1 MSRRV
6 LVTGAS
12 RGIGRAIAYKLAA
25 DGFAVSVHCRTGRT
39 EAEAVATGIAA
50 QGGMARVLQFDVRER
65 AACRE
70 TLEADVAAHGPYYG
84 IVCSA
89 GVTRDAAFPA
99 LTEEDWDIVI
109 ETGLDSF
116 YNVVHPLTMP
126 MVRARK
132 GGRIVTIASVSGVM
146 GNRGQ
151 VNYSAAKAGLIG
163 ATKALAVELAT
174 RSITVNC
181 VAPGLIDTEMVPPE
195 VLEEAMK
202 IIPLR
207 RMAVWDYFESL
218 HTRLACPLPGFT
230 APAHYPRKKT
240 RSMGPVSLYSVRASE
255 LALAD
260 AGLADDAGIN
270 DGRMGVAYG
279 SSSGSVQPIRAFGT
293 MLETGSMSDVTS
305 NSYVQMMPH
314 TTAVNVSLFWDLK
327 GRIIPTSCACASGS
341 QAIGYAY
348 EAIQTGKQ
356 TLMLAGGAEE
366 LSGPAVAVFDTLY
379 ATSTR
384 NDEPHLTP
392 RPFDAARDGLVV
404 GEGAATLVLEE
415 YEHAMARGARI
426 HAEIVGFGCNSD
438 GAHMTQP
445 TAETMALAMQLALRD
460 AQLPPEAIGYVN
472 AHGTSTD
479 RGDIAESHATAQ
491 TFGARMPISSLK
503 SYVGHTLGACGALEA
518 WWTIEMMKR
527 NWYAPT
533 LNLQNVDPACAPL
546 DYIVGAG
553 REIEAEHVMSN
564 NFAFG
569 GINTSLIFRRV
580 R

>member
-1 MSRRV
+1 MKRV
-6 LVTGAS
+6 VVTGM
-12 RGIGRAIAYKLAA
+12 G
-25 DGFAVSVHCRTGRT
+25 
-39 EAEAVATGIAA
+39 
-50 QGGMARVLQFDVRER
+50 
-65 AACRE
+65 
-70 TLEADVAAHGPYYG
+70 
-84 IVCSA
+84 
-89 GVTRDAAFPA
+89 GVTALGSRWDEIEAA
-99 LTEEDWDIVI
+99 L
-109 ETGLDSF
+109 
-116 YNVVHPLTMP
+116 
-126 MVRARK
+126 
-132 GGRIVTIASVSGVM
+132 
-146 GNRGQ
+146 
-151 VNYSAAKAGLIG
+151 KAGRN
-163 ATKALAVELAT
+163 AV
-174 RSITVNC
+174 
-181 VAPGLIDTEMVPPE
+181 
-195 VLEEAMK
+195 
-202 IIPLR
+202 R
-207 RMAVWDYFESL
+207 RMPEWDYFESL
-218 HTRLACPLPGFT
+218 HTRLACPLPAFEQ
-230 APAHYPRKKT
+230 PAQWPRKKT
-240 RSMGPVSLYSVRASE
+240 RSMGTVSMYAVRASE

-260 AGLADDAGIN
+260 AGLADDASIK

-279 SSSGSVQPIRAFGT
+279 SSSGSVEPIRAFGA
-293 MLETGSMSDVTS
+293 MLESGAMTNVTS

-327 GRIIPTSCACASGS
+327 GRIVPTSSACASGS

-348 EAIQTGKQ
+348 ETIATGKQ
-356 TLMLAGGAEE
+356 ALMLAGGAEE

-392 RPFDAARDGLVV
+392 RPFDAKRDGLVV

-415 YEHAMARGARI
+415 YEHAKARGAMI

-445 TAETMALAMQLALRD
+445 TANTMARAMQLALEDAKLD
-460 AQLPPEAIGYVN
+460 AQAIAYVN

-479 RGDIAESHATAQ
+479 RGDIAESEATAQ
-491 TFGARMPISSLK
+491 TFGERMPISSLK

-533 LNLQNVDPACAPL
+533 LNLTDVDPACAPL
-546 DYIVGAG
+546 DYIRGEGRSIDAG
-553 REIEAEHVMSN
+553 YVMSN

>member
-1 MSRRV
+1 MKRV
-6 LVTGAS
+6 VITGM
-12 RGIGRAIAYKLAA
+12 G
-25 DGFAVSVHCRTGRT
+25 
-39 EAEAVATGIAA
+39 
-50 QGGMARVLQFDVRER
+50 
-65 AACRE
+65 
-70 TLEADVAAHGPYYG
+70 
-84 IVCSA
+84 
-89 GVTRDAAFPA
+89 GVTALGSRWDEIEAA
-99 LTEEDWDIVI
+99 L
-109 ETGLDSF
+109 
-116 YNVVHPLTMP
+116 
-126 MVRARK
+126 
-132 GGRIVTIASVSGVM
+132 
-146 GNRGQ
+146 
-151 VNYSAAKAGLIG
+151 KAGRN
-163 ATKALAVELAT
+163 AV
-174 RSITVNC
+174 
-181 VAPGLIDTEMVPPE
+181 
-195 VLEEAMK
+195 
-202 IIPLR
+202 R
-207 RMAVWDYFESL
+207 RMPEWDYFESL
-218 HTRLACPLPGFT
+218 HTRLAAPLPGFDQ
-230 APAHYPRKKT
+230 PAGWPRKKT
-240 RSMGPVSLYSVRASE
+240 RSMGAVSMYAVRASE

-260 AGLADDAGIN
+260 AGLANDESIK

-279 SSSGSVQPIRAFGT
+279 SSSGSVEPIRAFGT
-293 MLETGSMSDVTS
+293 MLETGSMANVTS

-327 GRIIPTSCACASGS
+327 GRIVPTSSACASGS

-348 EAIQTGKQ
+348 EAIATGKQ
-356 TLMLAGGAEE
+356 TLMLVGGAEE

-392 RPFDAARDGLVV
+392 RPFDAKRDGLVV

-415 YEHAMARGARI
+415 YEHAKARGATI

-445 TAETMALAMQLALRD
+445 TAATMARAMQLALGD
-460 AQLPPEAIGYVN
+460 AKLDASAIAYVN

-479 RGDIAESHATAQ
+479 RGDIAESQATAQ
-491 TFGARMPISSLK
+491 TFGERMPISSLK

-533 LNLQNVDPACAPL
+533 LNLTEVDPACAPL
-546 DYIVGAG
+546 DYIMGEA
-553 REIEAEHVMSN
+553 RSIEADYVMSN